1 MTDSH
6 LKLSLFALLTLTA
19 LLLSIAFVVVKRP
32 LGILAVLIIAGG
44 WGILLW
50 QEKYQAAVWPML
62 LLTLAA
68 ALVHLPL
75 NLVNT
80 APAVSTASA
89 VSTAP
94 AVVWSY
100 LSVIG
105 ALLLW
110 DLSRFQQRLQDS
122 EAAHSLIIAH
132 LNRLGLLVM
141 LALVALAL
149 QQWLPLS
156 FNFDWALLGGL
167 ALLFGLTFLL
177 RSFKD
182 TL

>member
-80 APAVSTASA
+80 APAVSTAS
-89 VSTAP
+89 